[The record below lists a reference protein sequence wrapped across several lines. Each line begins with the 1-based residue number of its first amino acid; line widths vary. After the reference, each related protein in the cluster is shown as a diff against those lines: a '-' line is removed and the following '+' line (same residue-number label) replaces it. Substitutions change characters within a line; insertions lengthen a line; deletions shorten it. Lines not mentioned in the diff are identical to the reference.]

1 MTGSSGSGFLRATT
15 SLGCPFE
22 AECLM
27 YDIGMIKHE
36 ERNSTGCNQ
45 TDERHFVSRPRQ
57 SCFIIIEARALSS
70 VDLRIVLPEFRT
82 FGLWH

>member
-22 AECLM
+22 AEYLM

-45 TDERHFVSRPRQ
+45 TDERHFVSRVLVNL
-57 SCFIIIEARALSS
+57 ALSKS
-70 VDLRIVLPEFRT
+70 KRER
-82 FGLWH
+82 